1 MNEGEAPWREVT
13 LGSIASVTRGA
24 SPRPINSP
32 RWFSSDSTV
41 GWVRISDV
49 SRSNGRTLNETSQ
62 KLSQEGIARSRYLQP
77 GTLIMSIAATVGVP
91 VITGIPSCIHDGF
104 VALEDLSVDKRFLL
118 YQLKASER
126 ELRSSGQ
133 AGSQANV
140 NTSIVKALTLRV
152 PSDSA
157 EQRRIAQAMNDVDE
171 LISGIERLVTKKKA
185 IKLGILQELLTGRK
199 RLPGWRGDWTETTV
213 GSLGSMLKGRGIRRD
228 DVRQS
233 GVPCIRYGELYTT
246 YQDYTGQTV
255 SYVDPDMAAT
265 ALPIHYGDL
274 LFAGSGETKEDI
286 GMCLGYVGQVPAVAG
301 GDIIVLRGQGY
312 DPVFMAS
319 LLNLPALAGEKARAG
334 QGDAVVHISSRA
346 IAALKILIPSLPE
359 QSAIAEAICNAD
371 QEVRILLTKLEKM
384 NSIRQG
390 MMQELL
396 TGRTRLKDHE
406 VVM

>member
-1 MNEGEAPWREVT
+1 
-13 LGSIASVTRGA
+13 
-24 SPRPINSP
+24 
-32 RWFSSDSTV
+32 
-41 GWVRISDV
+41 
-49 SRSNGRTLNETSQ
+49 
-62 KLSQEGIARSRYLQP
+62 
-77 GTLIMSIAATVGVP
+77 MSIAATVGVP